1 MSAMKP
7 VVKMY
12 ARTTSYGK
20 SAVKTAT
27 ATRTASSSAT
37 RKIPEVNSVSQRSF
51 IPVCHHCGVVGHIR
65 LKCFRLLREKH
76 QIERVYDMRT
86 HGQTCY
92 SCGVQGHVRLHQHEG
107 QTGGSE
113 AWLCIW
119 YKVGDRSVHQQLC
132 QANKK
137 QHRMCCW
144 FYGKVGHK
152 KMECFAREKSR
163 NMAKKVNKTF
173 IKPKRVEEVFLA
185 KSGLLDE
192 IKDETSEEGCI
203 SGRSDLKVHEASSL
217 ELGHRVVWGTE
228 GKEIKVRH
236 EVMRDEDRLMV
247 KKTTHEGSQVL
258 NKSWSKGSS
267 TALYAIKQG
276 ENGDVPPT
284 NAYLMGEKIMVK
296 CTYRGGES
304 TFGVELSRPCGVKM
318 LSMSRGYLESNGVS
332 WKIGIEE
339 RGVND
344 KIALRV
350 VGIDTYTEADFIER
364 EKLFSVVLVVPK

>member
-37 RKIPEVNSVSQRSF
+37 GKIPE
-51 IPVCHHCGVVGHIR
+51 
-65 LKCFRLLREKH
+65 
-76 QIERVYDMRT
+76 
-86 HGQTCY
+86 
-92 SCGVQGHVRLHQHEG
+92 
-107 QTGGSE
+107 
-113 AWLCIW
+113 
-119 YKVGDRSVHQQLC
+119 VGDRSVHQQLC

-163 NMAKKVNKTF
+163 NMARKVNKTF

-203 SGRSDLKVHEASSL
+203 SGRRDLKVHEASSL
-217 ELGHRVVWGTE
+217 ELGHRVVVVQR
-228 GKEIKVRH
+228 GKRSNALGV
-236 EVMRDEDRLMV
+236 DEERLMV
-247 KKTTHEGSQVL
+247 KKTTHEGSQ
-258 NKSWSKGSS
+258 
-267 TALYAIKQG
+267 G
-276 ENGDVPPT
+276 ENGDIPPK
-284 NAYLMGEKIMVK
+284 NAYLMGEKNMVK

-318 LSMSRGYLESNGVS
+318 LSRSRGYLESNGVS

-350 VGIDTYTEADFIER
+350 VGIDTYTGADFIER

>member
-20 SAVKTAT
+20 SVVKTAT

-37 RKIPEVNSVSQRSF
+37 GKIPE
-51 IPVCHHCGVVGHIR
+51 
-65 LKCFRLLREKH
+65 
-76 QIERVYDMRT
+76 
-86 HGQTCY
+86 
-92 SCGVQGHVRLHQHEG
+92 
-107 QTGGSE
+107 
-113 AWLCIW
+113 
-119 YKVGDRSVHQQLC
+119 VGDRSVHQQLC

-185 KSGLLDE
+185 KSGLLYE

-203 SGRSDLKVHEASSL
+203 SGMRGLKVHEASSL
-217 ELGHRVVWGTE
+217 ELGHRVVCGTE

-236 EVMRDEDRLMV
+236 EVMRDEERLMV

-258 NKSWSKGSS
+258 NKSWPKGSS
-267 TALYAIKQG
+267 TGASDHDA
-276 ENGDVPPT
+276 
-284 NAYLMGEKIMVK
+284 
-296 CTYRGGES
+296 
-304 TFGVELSRPCGVKM
+304 
-318 LSMSRGYLESNGVS
+318 
-332 WKIGIEE
+332 
-339 RGVND
+339 
-344 KIALRV
+344 
-350 VGIDTYTEADFIER
+350 
-364 EKLFSVVLVVPK
+364 